1 MAQVTEDT
9 LVGISGGPSAFGVV
23 AIILLVV
30 LVVLWFIIASASAL
44 KGDAGAPPNR
54 LAQMYGYTVC
64 LVSVILGLATASS
77 ILEAAFDRSHPLQN
91 EYSFGASY
99 TSFEAYKA
107 TYERERMPMGPGDT
121 ARRDTL
127 SEETLRKRYDAMVAD
142 RVAASDYRTS
152 KTFVTSGILFL
163 LAAGLFLVH
172 WRWLR
177 RISAGQPAAG

>member
-1 MAQVTEDT
+1 MTQITEDT
-9 LVGISGGPSAFGVV
+9 LVGVSGGPSAFGVV

-30 LVVLWFIIASASAL
+30 LVALWFIVASASAL
-44 KGDAGAPPNR
+44 KGDAAGPPNR

-77 ILEAAFDRSHPLQN
+77 VLDAAFDRSHPLQS
-91 EYSFGASY
+91 EYTFGTSY

-107 TYERERMPMGPGDT
+107 TWDRERPPMGPGGA
-121 ARRDTL
+121 ARRDTVP
-127 SEETLRKRYDAMVAD
+127 EGTLRKRYDAMVSD
-142 RVAASDYRTS
+142 RLAASAYRTS

-163 LAAGLFLVH
+163 LAALLFLTH

-177 RISAGQPAAG
+177 RISGAPRAS